1 MNISIRNVAPAC
13 FLLGLLI
20 FGTATDR
27 AFGQATQSDAREQNE
42 ILTQQV
48 RALQEQLRAAQRE
61 NQRLE
66 ERIAQLEQQLSAMR
80 RPATAPAPPTAPP
93 PAEVERVTID
103 ETVPN
108 ASPRALFKA
117 LRENYE
123 QTMGGLPIG
132 EPGSAERREYLKKLE
147 KWKVS
152 VDRLHQ
158 GQFAWHV
165 RAVDSRLT
173 NRRERVV
180 TFVAVDPETD
190 VRLGDPFEVLLSKTL
205 TDRLARLEERGELGV
220 LVMRGYLE
228 PDVVLD
234 PDRDAR
240 GTFDKP
246 QFIGPFAAFDFQL
259 VAKSLLPAEQQ
270 PHDPPPSPATR
281 PASPRP

>member
-1 MNISIRNVAPAC
+1 MTISIRNVAPAC

-20 FGTATDR
+20 FGTETDR
-27 AFGQATQSDAREQNE
+27 ALGQATQNDAREQNE

-48 RALQEQLRAAQRE
+48 RALQEQLRAAEQE

-66 ERIAQLEQQLSAMR
+66 DRIAQLEQQLGAMR
-80 RPATAPAPPTAPP
+80 RSTTTPAPPTAP

-108 ASPRALFKA
+108 ASPRALFRA

-123 QTMGGLPIG
+123 QTMGGLAIG
-132 EPGSAERREYLKKLE
+132 EPGSTERREYWKRLE
-147 KWKVS
+147 KWKVA

-165 RAVDSRLT
+165 RVDSGPV
-173 NRRERVV
+173 NRRDRVV

-190 VRLGDPFEVLLSKTL
+190 VRLGDPFDVLLSRTL
-205 TDRLARLEERGELGV
+205 ADRLARLEERGELGV

-228 PDVVLD
+228 PNVVLD
-234 PDRDAR
+234 PEREVK

-259 VAKSLLPAEQQ
+259 VARSLLQAEQHPQEAQ
-270 PHDPPPSPATR
+270 PAATR
-281 PASPRP
+281 PASPKP